1 MNSLH
6 QLQSA
11 IDNLTHED
19 LPRQKQVLL
28 TLLHTF
34 TIVPS
39 NGNGNGNGNGS
50 SHASDNGNGNGHTTG
65 NGNGNGNGNGHHQR
79 LSPREREVMDMILS
93 GRRLKEIAAV
103 LDISVKT
110 VTTHRSRLLRKLNLE
125 DNLGLYRYG
134 IRNGLI
140 GL

>member
-1 MNSLH
+1 VNMTMTTTSQLQLRGAIESLNCH
-6 QLQSA
+6 QLDIQKKELLSFVET
-11 IDNLTHED
+11 LTG
-19 LPRQKQVLL
+19 
-28 TLLHTF
+28 F
-34 TIVPS
+34 
-39 NGNGNGNGNGS
+39 S
-50 SHASDNGNGNGHTTG
+50 S

-79 LSPREREVMDMILS
+79 LSPRENEVMSMILD
-93 GRRLKEIAAV
+93 GRRLKEIAAN

-140 GL
+140 DI